1 MASTGMSDEAVVE
14 ARGALATWRVL
25 QPWLSLAVRLGMAG
39 ILIAAAIPKMIDLDQ
54 SVRAVRAYRL
64 LPEAVVPFVGT
75 TLPYF
80 ELVLALVLIAGVFT
94 RWTAIVWLIMMAGFV
109 TGVAWAWSQGYSID
123 CGCFGGGGDVAEGT
137 TNYPAH
143 MLERAGFV
151 ALGVFLLV
159 FPRTHASLDAWMRG
173 EPLFSRP

>member
-1 MASTGMSDEAVVE
+1 MSSTEAPDEAV
-14 ARGALATWRVL
+14 ASRGRLGWSVL
-25 QPWLSLAVRLGMAG
+25 QPWLSLVVRLSMAG
-39 ILIAAAIPKMIDLDQ
+39 ILIAAAIPKMMDVDE

-64 LPEAVVPFVGT
+64 VPTDLTAFVGT
-75 TLPYF
+75 VLPYF

-94 RWTAIVWLIMMAGFV
+94 RWTAIVWLVMMAAFV
-109 TGVAWAWSQGYSID
+109 FGVAWAWAKGYSID

-137 TNYPAH
+137 TTYPQH